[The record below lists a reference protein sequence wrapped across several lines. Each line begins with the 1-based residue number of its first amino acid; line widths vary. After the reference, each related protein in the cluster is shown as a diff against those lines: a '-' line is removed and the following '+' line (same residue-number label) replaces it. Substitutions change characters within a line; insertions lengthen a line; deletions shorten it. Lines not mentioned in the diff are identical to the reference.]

1 MTTRT
6 IDNKTFEKLA
16 ALEHDRW
23 SGWMEY
29 MFENMTL
36 ANLTRWVLQMETPY
50 SGLSE
55 REKESDRK
63 EVRRTLE
70 VLGIEEGG

>member
-1 MTTRT
+1 M
-6 IDNKTFEKLA
+6 IDEETFERLA

-29 MFENMTL
+29 MFANMTL
-36 ANLTRWVLQMETPY
+36 ENLMRWALQMETPY

-63 EVRRTLE
+63 EVRRTLKL
-70 VLGIEEGG
+70 LGIEEG